1 MAGAGNATV
10 GTADEASVI
19 EIGEGSAA
27 DNWTLNVTNT
37 SSENTYLNA
46 HHCDDANQGNPN
58 SHAIGLWRNGAEDAG
73 NQWMLEPVDDVTVEL
88 DETGYAS
95 LNLPFNVVLPA
106 GLKAYAAVEEEADAV
121 VIGEVEG
128 VVPAN
133 TGVLLNGEAGTY
145 TLTID
150 NEDKEGVESLFH
162 GTTLTTTIGSDVN
175 AYVLAQH
182 EGDEAPKLY
191 QLDPTERTMAANKA
205 YFVSESAAASF
216 ALKMATVG
224 IDGVL
229 TDGDAEAVKY
239 YDLSGRRVLN
249 PTKGL
254 YVTDKGQKVL
264 VK

>member
-1 MAGAGNATV
+1 
-10 GTADEASVI
+10 
-19 EIGEGSAA
+19 
-27 DNWTLNVTNT
+27 
-37 SSENTYLNA
+37 
-46 HHCDDANQGNPN
+46 
-58 SHAIGLWRNGAEDAG
+58 
-73 NQWMLEPVDDVTVEL
+73 
-88 DETGYAS
+88 
-95 LNLPFNVVLPA
+95 
-106 GLKAYAAVEEEADAV
+106 
-121 VIGEVEG
+121 